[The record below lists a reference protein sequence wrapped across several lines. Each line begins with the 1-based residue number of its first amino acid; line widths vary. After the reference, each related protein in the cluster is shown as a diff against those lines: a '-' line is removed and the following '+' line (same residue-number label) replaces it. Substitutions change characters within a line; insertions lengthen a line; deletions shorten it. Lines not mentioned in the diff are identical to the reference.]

1 MKQDYFDDGRADGKL
16 KPVANHEFRPDI
28 NGLRALAVLSV
39 LGFHAGLPGMTG
51 GFVGV
56 DIFFVISGYLI
67 SRIILSE
74 REAGK
79 FSLIGFYGKRVKRI
93 LPALLLVLAAT
104 WIMGWFVLTPEQFR
118 RLGGHMEASSYF
130 SVNLWLYRQQ
140 SGAEAGYFHPDARY
154 FQLLHLWSLSIEEQF
169 YLIWPALLLGLFKA
183 RRFIGVGIGVIFL
196 ASLIFCIVLTNTNS
210 TGAFY
215 FLSTRAW
222 ELALGAWL
230 AQREVFSKPS
240 FASMRVSNLRSGL
253 GVALM
258 LASVALLSDEA
269 PWPGFLALAPAVGCG
284 LVIASPG
291 ANWGRIL
298 LGHRPAQ
305 FFGLISYPLYLW
317 HWPLL
322 ATAHNLLGDHLSALL
337 TALLLGL
344 SVLLAFLTWT
354 CLERPVASAY
364 KKRPVVTAALLLAVF
379 ALAGLLGSYTRS
391 SGGIPQRFSPLVQA
405 AFNFREVGA
414 PEARLR
420 CMEDRVQD
428 IDTLE
433 IARAKA
439 RAFYAERDCSKLDHP
454 AKPTIVM
461 VGDSHSMHLLQ
472 GMESVYGD
480 RANIV
485 VISALGCAPLIAQ
498 TDWPRGII
506 GSTRCKA
513 INEEAF
519 REIVAL
525 KPAAIIVGAYYVQ
538 FYENHNRYFPS
549 FLADFDANVAALR
562 LTGVNSKIVVVGQ
575 VPTWAPSLPYLVGRE
590 LLAEKGVSEFTRDH
604 LNSSS
609 LETEARLTAHPWG
622 ENVIYLSQFQALC
635 GEKGC
640 RRFVGPRV
648 PEDMIAM
655 DYGHYTPPGS
665 IWAVKN
671 ILAPTLDPILKD
683 AARQSAP

>member
-1 MKQDYFDDGRADGKL
+1 MKQQYLDDGRADGKL
-16 KPVANHEFRPDI
+16 KPIANHEFRPDI

-39 LGFHAGLPGMTG
+39 LGFHAGLPGMPG

-104 WIMGWFVLTPEQFR
+104 WLMGWFVLTPEQFR

-130 SVNLWLYRQQ
+130 SVNLWLYRQ

-169 YLIWPALLLGLFKA
+169 YLIWPALLLGLFRA
-183 RRFIGVGIGVIFL
+183 RRFIGVAIAVIFL

-230 AQREVFSKPS
+230 AQREVFSQPS
-240 FASMRVSNLRSGL
+240 LASMRVSNLRSGL

-258 LASVALLSDEA
+258 LASVVLLNDEA

-291 ANWGRIL
+291 ANWGRVL

-344 SVLLAFLTWT
+344 SVLLAWLTWRF
-354 CLERPVASAY
+354 LERPVASAY
-364 KKRPVVTAALLLAVF
+364 KKHPVVTAALLLVVF

-405 AFNFREVGA
+405 TFKFRDIGA
-414 PEARLR
+414 PEPKVNCGESRTK
-420 CMEDRVQD
+420 DF
-428 IDTLE
+428 DTLDV
-433 IARAKA
+433 ARAKA
-439 RAFYAERDCSKLDHP
+439 RAYYVEKGCLKLDHP
-454 AKPTIVM
+454 DKPTIVLL
-461 VGDSHSMHLLQ
+461 GDSHVLHLIQ
-472 GMESVYGD
+472 GMETVYGD

-485 VISALGCAPLIAQ
+485 VMSALGCAPLVAQ
-498 TDWPRGII
+498 TDWPRGLI

-513 INEEAF
+513 INEEVF
-519 REIVAL
+519 RELVAL

-538 FYENHNRYFPS
+538 FYENYNRHFPT

-562 LTGVNSKIVVVGQ
+562 QAGVNSKIVVVGQ
-575 VPTWAPSLPYLVGRE
+575 VPTWAPTLPYLVGRE

-604 LNSSS
+604 LNTDS
-609 LETEARLTAHPWG
+609 LATEARLAAHPWG

-655 DYGHYTPPGS
+655 DYGHYTPAGS
-665 IWAVKN
+665 NYAVKN
-671 ILAPTLDPILKD
+671 ILAPTLDAILKD
-683 AARQSAP
+683 AARQSPQ